1 MRAAVQRILTL
12 FAIVLAGTWMVWGQ
26 ATQQPPAQQQNE
38 VPVGPATQ
46 PTAQE
51 AQEAAKQSLRP
62 APLVT
67 AAPVDPNTF
76 EIGPEDILGVRV
88 WKEPELSGGV
98 QVRSDGKITLPLIGE
113 VHAAGKTPEQLRKNI
128 AELLSEYIQNPDVMV
143 SVQSVQSKRFYITGE
158 VGRPGGYQLVVPTT
172 VLQALTNAGGFREFA
187 NTKKITIMRNGQLL
201 KFNYKEVI
209 KGKNMQQNIFLQNGD
224 YIIVP

>member
-1 MRAAVQRILTL
+1 MRAAVQRLLTL
-12 FAIVLAGTWMVWGQ
+12 SAVMLVGAWGVCGQ
-26 ATQQPPAQQQNE
+26 ATQQPPAQQNE
-38 VPVGPATQ
+38 PQVAPGTQ

-51 AQEAAKQSLRP
+51 ALDAAKQSVRP

-76 EIGPEDILGVRV
+76 EIGPEDVLGVRV

-128 AELLSEYIQNPDVMV
+128 AELLSEYVQNPDVMV

-158 VGRPGGYQLVVPTT
+158 VGRPGAYQLVVPTS

-187 NTKKITIMRNGQLL
+187 NTKKITIMRNGQLI

-209 KGKNMQQNIFLQNGD
+209 KGKNLQQNILLQNGD
-224 YIIVP
+224 YVIVP